1 MTLAQLM
8 KECGYTQNE
17 LVMLMRSCTLQ
28 RVSEWYQNA
37 ELSGDVEGME
47 HYSAIYAMVNSVVS
61 GRVTDKK
68 SK

>member
-8 KECGYTQNE
+8 RECGYTQNE
-17 LVMLMRSCTLQ
+17 LVALMRSCTLQ
-28 RVSEWYQNA
+28 TVSAWHEKA
-37 ELSGDVEGME
+37 RLSGDVEAME

-61 GRVTDKK
+61 GRVSDKK